1 MIHRYRWLCL
11 CVCVSVLFVFNPL
24 SLVPRYLNKRLLQV
38 QQRQML
44 LHCEHPTCGSV
55 PMVGFPFK
63 LNGTPQSIRRHPPRL
78 GEHTRE
84 VLSELGLSQD
94 EVESLLQQRVALAL
108 RDS

>member
-1 MIHRYRWLCL
+1 
-11 CVCVSVLFVFNPL
+11 
-24 SLVPRYLNKRLLQV
+24 
-38 QQRQML
+38 ML

-84 VLSELGLSQD
+84 VLSELGFSAPEVD
-94 EVESLLQQRVALAL
+94 ELLQRRIALAL
-108 RDS
+108 PDAK